1 MAERKKNDDILRA
14 IDTFSLSF
22 LCFANW
28 TLRIFNCYSAVHV
41 FPFVYWWTISKHIWS
56 ALTFGGIFRFF
67 NKSLY
72 FTHVIQLNR
81 RHKKRMISI
90 EFISNLYNNAIKEKT
105 SKNWENSIN
114 TLFIC
119 TIFICC
125 RQKCSR
131 QNKCFENRSDRT
143 PYAIKSFYDPSC
155 CILLFFHSGWEQKC
169 QNHKKV
175 KMNRM
180 FVQTNR
186 ITFWPINFF
195 PRKTFKFVK

>member
-1 MAERKKNDDILRA
+1 MIFCVQLTHFHFLFKLNAANIQLL
-14 IDTFSLSF
+14 LS
-22 LCFANW
+22 
-28 TLRIFNCYSAVHV
+28 
-41 FPFVYWWTISKHIWS
+41 ISCVPVCVLVDNFEGYMKRE
-56 ALTFGGIFRFF
+56 IFRFF

-119 TIFICC
+119 TNFICC
-125 RQKCSR
+125 RLKCSQ

-143 PYAIKSFYDPSC
+143 PYAIESFYDPSC
-155 CILLFFHSGWEQKC
+155 CILLFFHSG
-169 QNHKKV
+169 
-175 KMNRM
+175 
-180 FVQTNR
+180 
-186 ITFWPINFF
+186 
-195 PRKTFKFVK
+195 